1 MDIDLLAKMVRDII
15 LEKDEVALPGLGMFV
30 AEFVPASFSDKG
42 YTINP
47 PYKRLSFRQVDKPD
61 DMTLALLYAKANNIG
76 EDTAAH
82 FVNDFLV
89 GLKNVLMEKKTV
101 LLPGLGK
108 LRATRENTFFFI
120 ADEDLDIYPEGF
132 GLEAV
137 SLKTHQETVSEVA
150 ETMAG
155 LRSILDSDPELYV
168 DSIEAIGHSE
178 DGDDIVS
185 GGNDGGDAG
194 NEGVVGENEFE
205 PEVNEGERGVNEGE
219 REVNEGVDVTVV
231 SDREKVGGDN
241 ESGDDVGESEPE
253 AVGESAVVAE
263 AISESAVA
271 AEAVGEIGEEARPE
285 TGSEDIVLLIE
296 GVETEPES
304 DSAVASAAVAE
315 DVAETFAELPSGNC
329 TESFAESCAELQADH
344 CDETHT
350 GHIDAAPADY
360 SEETPSAMSEDLSSA
375 MSTEMAE
382 VAPNGVSAEACSGTA
397 DVLASNPE
405 TVQAPEPAGDYSAS
419 EPASEAASDL
429 VSKSVSESTSESANE
444 SANESVNDSAIESA
458 SSGTPTRRSRFWKTF
473 RIIAVALV
481 IIAIL
486 ALAAFIIL
494 SRVAPDFIDTIL
506 YSPEELEIIRH
517 MSSS

>member
-1 MDIDLLAKMVRDII
+1 MVRDII

-89 GLKNVLMEKKTV
+89 GLKNVLMEKKNV

-168 DSIEAIGHSE
+168 DSIESIGHSE

-205 PEVNEGERGVNEGE
+205 PEVNEFEPEDNEGE

-231 SDREKVGGDN
+231 SDSEKVGGDN
-241 ESGDDVGESEPE
+241 EPGDDVGEPEPE
-253 AVGESAVVAE
+253 AVSESAVV
-263 AISESAVA
+263 

-329 TESFAESCAELQADH
+329 TESSAESCAELQADH

-350 GHIDAAPADY
+350 GHIDEAPAVNCEETPADHIDEAPADKC
-360 SEETPSAMSEDLSSA
+360 EGAPAAMSEALSPA

-382 VAPNGVSAEACSGTA
+382 VAPNEVSAEACSVSAEACSGTA
-397 DVLASNPE
+397 DVLASKAE
-405 TVQAPEPAGDYSAS
+405 TVQEP
-419 EPASEAASDL
+419 
-429 VSKSVSESTSESANE
+429 ESAT
-444 SANESVNDSAIESA
+444 D
-458 SSGTPTRRSRFWKTF
+458 TPVGGSRFWKIF
-473 RIIAVALV
+473 RIIVVALV

-494 SRVAPDFIDTIL
+494 SRVAPDFIDAIL

>member
-168 DSIEAIGHSE
+168 DSIESIGHSE
-178 DGDDIVS
+178 DGVNIVS

-194 NEGVVGENEFE
+194 NEGVVGENESE
-205 PEVNEGERGVNEGE
+205 PGVNEGE

-231 SDREKVGGDN
+231 SDSEKVGGDN
-241 ESGDDVGESEPE
+241 ESGDDVGEPEPE
-253 AVGESAVVAE
+253 AVSESAVVAE
-263 AISESAVA
+263 AISESAVV

-285 TGSEDIVLLIE
+285 TRSEDIVLLIE

-304 DSAVASAAVAE
+304 DSAVASEAVIE

-329 TESFAESCAELQADH
+329 TESPAESCAELQADH

-350 GHIDAAPADY
+350 GHIDEAPA
-360 SEETPSAMSEDLSSA
+360 AMSSA
-375 MSTEMAE
+375 EACS
-382 VAPNGVSAEACSGTA
+382 VSAETCSGTA
-397 DVLASNPE
+397 DVLASNAE
-405 TVQAPEPAGDYSAS
+405 TVQEPESAKESATDTPAGGSH
-419 EPASEAASDL
+419 
-429 VSKSVSESTSESANE
+429 
-444 SANESVNDSAIESA
+444 
-458 SSGTPTRRSRFWKTF
+458 FWKIF
-473 RIIAVALV
+473 RIIVIALV

>member
-89 GLKNVLMEKKTV
+89 GLKNLLMEKKNV

-168 DSIEAIGHSE
+168 DSIESIGHSE

-194 NEGVVGENEFE
+194 NEGVVGENESEPGVNEFE
-205 PEVNEGERGVNEGE
+205 PEVNEGE

-231 SDREKVGGDN
+231 SDSEKVGVDN

-253 AVGESAVVAE
+253 EVSESAVV
-263 AISESAVA
+263 

-304 DSAVASAAVAE
+304 DSAVASADVAE
-315 DVAETFAELPSGNC
+315 DVAETFAELPSGSC
-329 TESFAESCAELQADH
+329 TESPAESCAELQADQ

-350 GHIDAAPADY
+350 DQIDEAPADY
-360 SEETPSAMSEDLSSA
+360 SEETPAAMS
-375 MSTEMAE
+375 
-382 VAPNGVSAEACSGTA
+382 SAEACSGTA
-397 DVLASNPE
+397 DVLASKAE
-405 TVQAPEPAGDYSAS
+405 TVQEPESAIDTPAG
-419 EPASEAASDL
+419 
-429 VSKSVSESTSESANE
+429 
-444 SANESVNDSAIESA
+444 
-458 SSGTPTRRSRFWKTF
+458 GSRFWKIL
-473 RIIAVALV
+473 RIIVVALV

-494 SRVAPDFIDTIL
+494 SRVAPDFIDMIL

>member
-82 FVNDFLV
+82 FVNDFLF

-194 NEGVVGENEFE
+194 NEGVVGENELE
-205 PEVNEGERGVNEGE
+205 PEVNEFEPEVIEGE

-231 SDREKVGGDN
+231 SDSEKVGVDN

-253 AVGESAVVAE
+253 A
-263 AISESAVA
+263 ISESAVA
-271 AEAVGEIGEEARPE
+271 PEAVGEIGEEARPE

-304 DSAVASAAVAE
+304 DSAVASAAVVEAVAE
-315 DVAETFAELPSGNC
+315 DDAEDVAAAVAAAVAETFAELPSGNY
-329 TESFAESCAELQADH
+329 TESPAESCAELQADH

-350 GHIDAAPADY
+350 DHIDEAPADY
-360 SEETPSAMSEDLSSA
+360 SEETPADHIDEAPADKCEGAPAVNCDEAPAAMSEALSSA
-375 MSTEMAE
+375 MSTEMTE
-382 VAPNGVSAEACSGTA
+382 VTPNGVSAETCSGTA
-397 DVLASNPE
+397 DVLASNAE
-405 TVQAPEPAGDYSAS
+405 TVQEP
-419 EPASEAASDL
+419 
-429 VSKSVSESTSESANE
+429 ESATG
-444 SANESVNDSAIESA
+444 AP
-458 SSGTPTRRSRFWKTF
+458 SGGSRFWKIF
-473 RIIAVALV
+473 RIIVVALV

>member
-194 NEGVVGENEFE
+194 NEGVVGENELE
-205 PEVNEGERGVNEGE
+205 PEVIEGE

-231 SDREKVGGDN
+231 SDGEKVGVDN

-253 AVGESAVVAE
+253 AVSESAVVAE

-315 DVAETFAELPSGNC
+315 AVAEDVAEDVAETFAELPSGNC
-329 TESFAESCAELQADH
+329 TESPAESCAELQADH

-350 GHIDAAPADY
+350 DQIDEAPADKCEGVPAVNC
-360 SEETPSAMSEDLSSA
+360 EEAPAAMS
-375 MSTEMAE
+375 
-382 VAPNGVSAEACSGTA
+382 SAEACSGTA
-397 DVLASNPE
+397 DVLASNAE
-405 TVQAPEPAGDYSAS
+405 TVQEP
-419 EPASEAASDL
+419 
-429 VSKSVSESTSESANE
+429 ESAKE
-444 SANESVNDSAIESA
+444 SATY
-458 SSGTPTRRSRFWKTF
+458 TPVGGSRFWKIF
-473 RIIAVALV
+473 RIIVVALV

>member
-178 DGDDIVS
+178 DGANIVS

-205 PEVNEGERGVNEGE
+205 PEVIEGE

-231 SDREKVGGDN
+231 SDGEKVGVDN

-315 DVAETFAELPSGNC
+315 DIAEAVAEAVAEDVAEDVAVTFAELPSGNC
-329 TESFAESCAELQADH
+329 TESSAESCAELQADH

-350 GHIDAAPADY
+350 GHIDAAPADKCEGVPAVNC
-360 SEETPSAMSEDLSSA
+360 EEAPAAMSEALSPA
-375 MSTEMAE
+375 MSTEMEE
-382 VAPNGVSAEACSGTA
+382 VAPNEVSAEACSVSAEACSGTA
-397 DVLASNPE
+397 DVLASNAE
-405 TVQAPEPAGDYSAS
+405 TVQEPESAKESATDTPAG
-419 EPASEAASDL
+419 
-429 VSKSVSESTSESANE
+429 
-444 SANESVNDSAIESA
+444 
-458 SSGTPTRRSRFWKTF
+458 GSRFWKIF
-473 RIIAVALV
+473 RIIVVALV

>member
-178 DGDDIVS
+178 DGANIVS

-194 NEGVVGENEFE
+194 NEGVVGENESEPGVNEFE
-205 PEVNEGERGVNEGE
+205 PEVNEGE

-231 SDREKVGGDN
+231 SDSEKVGGDN

-253 AVGESAVVAE
+253 AVSESAVVAE

-271 AEAVGEIGEEARPE
+271 PEAVGEIGEEARPE

-304 DSAVASAAVAE
+304 DSAVASEAVAEDDAEDVAAAVAE
-315 DVAETFAELPSGNC
+315 AVAETFAELPSGNC
-329 TESFAESCAELQADH
+329 TESPAESCAELQADH

-350 GHIDAAPADY
+350 DHIDAAPAVNCD
-360 SEETPSAMSEDLSSA
+360 EAPAAMS
-375 MSTEMAE
+375 
-382 VAPNGVSAEACSGTA
+382 SAEACSGTA
-397 DVLASNPE
+397 DVLASNAE
-405 TVQAPEPAGDYSAS
+405 TVQEPESAKESATGTPAG
-419 EPASEAASDL
+419 
-429 VSKSVSESTSESANE
+429 
-444 SANESVNDSAIESA
+444 
-458 SSGTPTRRSRFWKTF
+458 GSRFWKIF
-473 RIIAVALV
+473 RIIVVALV

>member
-168 DSIEAIGHSE
+168 DSIESIGHSE

-194 NEGVVGENEFE
+194 NEGVVGENELEPGVNEFE
-205 PEVNEGERGVNEGE
+205 PEVNEGE

-231 SDREKVGGDN
+231 SDGEKVGVDN
-241 ESGDDVGESEPE
+241 ESGDDVGEPEPE
-253 AVGESAVVAE
+253 AVSESAVV
-263 AISESAVA
+263 

-304 DSAVASAAVAE
+304 DSAVASEAVAE
-315 DVAETFAELPSGNC
+315 DVAETFAELPSGSC
-329 TESFAESCAELQADH
+329 TESPAESCAELQADQ

-350 GHIDAAPADY
+350 DQIDEAPADY
-360 SEETPSAMSEDLSSA
+360 SEETPAAMS
-375 MSTEMAE
+375 
-382 VAPNGVSAEACSGTA
+382 SAEACSGTA
-397 DVLASNPE
+397 DVLASKAE
-405 TVQAPEPAGDYSAS
+405 TVQEPESAIDTPAG
-419 EPASEAASDL
+419 
-429 VSKSVSESTSESANE
+429 
-444 SANESVNDSAIESA
+444 
-458 SSGTPTRRSRFWKTF
+458 GSRFWKIF
-473 RIIAVALV
+473 RIIVVALV

>member
-194 NEGVVGENEFE
+194 NEGVVGENELE
-205 PEVNEGERGVNEGE
+205 PEVNEFEPEVIEGE

-231 SDREKVGGDN
+231 SDSEKVGVDN

-253 AVGESAVVAE
+253 AISESAVAPEAVGESAVAAE
-263 AISESAVA
+263 AISESAVV

-304 DSAVASAAVAE
+304 DSPVASADVAEDVAEAEAVAEDVAEAVAE

-329 TESFAESCAELQADH
+329 TESPAESCAELQADH

-350 GHIDAAPADY
+350 DHIDEAPADY
-360 SEETPSAMSEDLSSA
+360 SEETPAAMS
-375 MSTEMAE
+375 
-382 VAPNGVSAEACSGTA
+382 SAEACSGTA
-397 DVLASNPE
+397 DVLASKAETIQEPE
-405 TVQAPEPAGDYSAS
+405 SATGTPAG
-419 EPASEAASDL
+419 
-429 VSKSVSESTSESANE
+429 
-444 SANESVNDSAIESA
+444 
-458 SSGTPTRRSRFWKTF
+458 GSRFWKIF
-473 RIIAVALV
+473 RIIVVALV

-494 SRVAPDFIDTIL
+494 SRMAPDFIDTIL

>member
-168 DSIEAIGHSE
+168 DSIESIGHSE

-194 NEGVVGENEFE
+194 NEGVVGENESE
-205 PEVNEGERGVNEGE
+205 PGVNEGE

-271 AEAVGEIGEEARPE
+271 AEAVGEIGEKARLE

-315 DVAETFAELPSGNC
+315 DIAEDVAEAVAEDVAETFAELPSGSC
-329 TESFAESCAELQADH
+329 TESPAETCS
-344 CDETHT
+344 
-350 GHIDAAPADY
+350 
-360 SEETPSAMSEDLSSA
+360 
-375 MSTEMAE
+375 
-382 VAPNGVSAEACSGTA
+382 VSAEACSGTA
-397 DVLASNPE
+397 DVLASNAE
-405 TVQAPEPAGDYSAS
+405 TVQEPESAKESATGTPAG
-419 EPASEAASDL
+419 
-429 VSKSVSESTSESANE
+429 
-444 SANESVNDSAIESA
+444 
-458 SSGTPTRRSRFWKTF
+458 GSRFWKIF
-473 RIIAVALV
+473 RIIVVSLV

-494 SRVAPDFIDTIL
+494 SRMAPDFIDTIL

>member
-178 DGDDIVS
+178 DGANIVS

-194 NEGVVGENEFE
+194 NEGVVVVNEFE
-205 PEVNEGERGVNEGE
+205 P
-219 REVNEGVDVTVV
+219 EVNEGVDVTVV
-231 SDREKVGGDN
+231 SDSEKVGVDN

-253 AVGESAVVAE
+253 AVGESAVV
-263 AISESAVA
+263 

-304 DSAVASAAVAE
+304 DSAVASEAVAEDEAEAVAE
-315 DVAETFAELPSGNC
+315 DVAETFAELPSGSC
-329 TESFAESCAELQADH
+329 TESPAESCAELQADQ

-350 GHIDAAPADY
+350 DQIDEAPADY
-360 SEETPSAMSEDLSSA
+360 SEETPAAMS
-375 MSTEMAE
+375 
-382 VAPNGVSAEACSGTA
+382 SAEACSETA
-397 DVLASNPE
+397 DVLASKAE
-405 TVQAPEPAGDYSAS
+405 TVQEPESAKESATDTPAG
-419 EPASEAASDL
+419 
-429 VSKSVSESTSESANE
+429 
-444 SANESVNDSAIESA
+444 
-458 SSGTPTRRSRFWKTF
+458 GSRFWKIF
-473 RIIAVALV
+473 RIIVVAVV

-494 SRVAPDFIDTIL
+494 SRMAPDFIDTIL

>member
-168 DSIEAIGHSE
+168 DSIESIGHSE

-194 NEGVVGENEFE
+194 NEGVVGENESE
-205 PEVNEGERGVNEGE
+205 PGVNEGE

-315 DVAETFAELPSGNC
+315 DDAEDVAAAVAEDVAETFAELPSGNY
-329 TESFAESCAELQADH
+329 TESPAESCAELQADQ

-350 GHIDAAPADY
+350 DQIDEAPADY
-360 SEETPSAMSEDLSSA
+360 SEETPAAMS
-375 MSTEMAE
+375 
-382 VAPNGVSAEACSGTA
+382 SAEACSGTA
-397 DVLASNPE
+397 DVLASKAE
-405 TVQAPEPAGDYSAS
+405 TVQEPESAIDTPAG
-419 EPASEAASDL
+419 
-429 VSKSVSESTSESANE
+429 
-444 SANESVNDSAIESA
+444 
-458 SSGTPTRRSRFWKTF
+458 GSRFWKIF
-473 RIIAVALV
+473 RIIVVSLV

-494 SRVAPDFIDTIL
+494 SRMAPDFIDAIL

>member
-178 DGDDIVS
+178 DGANIVS

-205 PEVNEGERGVNEGE
+205 PEVIEGE

-231 SDREKVGGDN
+231 SDGEKVGVDN

-253 AVGESAVVAE
+253 AVSESAVVAE

-315 DVAETFAELPSGNC
+315 DIAEAVAEAVAEDVAEDVAVTFAELPSGNC
-329 TESFAESCAELQADH
+329 TESSAESCAELQADH

-350 GHIDAAPADY
+350 GHIDAAPAVNCD
-360 SEETPSAMSEDLSSA
+360 EAPAAMS
-375 MSTEMAE
+375 
-382 VAPNGVSAEACSGTA
+382 SAEACSGTA
-397 DVLASNPE
+397 DVLASNAE
-405 TVQAPEPAGDYSAS
+405 TVQEPESAKESATGTPAG
-419 EPASEAASDL
+419 
-429 VSKSVSESTSESANE
+429 
-444 SANESVNDSAIESA
+444 
-458 SSGTPTRRSRFWKTF
+458 GSRFWKIF
-473 RIIAVALV
+473 RIIVVSLV

-494 SRVAPDFIDTIL
+494 SRMAPDFIDTIL

>member
-194 NEGVVGENEFE
+194 NEGVVGENESE
-205 PEVNEGERGVNEGE
+205 PGVNEGE

-231 SDREKVGGDN
+231 SDGEKVGVDN

-253 AVGESAVVAE
+253 AVGESEPEEV
-263 AISESAVA
+263 SESAVV

-304 DSAVASAAVAE
+304 DSAVASAAVVEAVAEDVAEDVAEAVAE

-329 TESFAESCAELQADH
+329 TESPAESCAELQADH

-350 GHIDAAPADY
+350 DHIDAAPAVNCD
-360 SEETPSAMSEDLSSA
+360 EAPAAMSEALSSA

-382 VAPNGVSAEACSGTA
+382 EAPNEVSAEACSVSAEACSGTA
-397 DVLASNPE
+397 DVLASKAE
-405 TVQAPEPAGDYSAS
+405 TVQEPESAIDTPAG
-419 EPASEAASDL
+419 
-429 VSKSVSESTSESANE
+429 
-444 SANESVNDSAIESA
+444 
-458 SSGTPTRRSRFWKTF
+458 GSRFWKIF
-473 RIIAVALV
+473 RIIVVALV

>member
-15 LEKDEVALPGLGMFV
+15 LEKDEVALPGLGTFV

-168 DSIEAIGHSE
+168 DSIESIGHSE

-194 NEGVVGENEFE
+194 NEGVVGENELEPGVNEFE
-205 PEVNEGERGVNEGE
+205 PEVNEGE

-231 SDREKVGGDN
+231 SDGEKVGVDN
-241 ESGDDVGESEPE
+241 ESGDDVGEPEPE
-253 AVGESAVVAE
+253 AVGESEPEEV
-263 AISESAVA
+263 SESAVV

-304 DSAVASAAVAE
+304 DSAVASAAVVE
-315 DVAETFAELPSGNC
+315 DVAETFAELPSGSC
-329 TESFAESCAELQADH
+329 TESPAESCAELQADQ

-350 GHIDAAPADY
+350 DQIDEAPADY
-360 SEETPSAMSEDLSSA
+360 SEETPAAMS
-375 MSTEMAE
+375 
-382 VAPNGVSAEACSGTA
+382 SAEACSGTA
-397 DVLASNPE
+397 DVLASNAE
-405 TVQAPEPAGDYSAS
+405 TVQEPESAKESATDTPAG
-419 EPASEAASDL
+419 
-429 VSKSVSESTSESANE
+429 
-444 SANESVNDSAIESA
+444 
-458 SSGTPTRRSRFWKTF
+458 GSRFWKIF
-473 RIIAVALV
+473 RIIVVALV

>member
-194 NEGVVGENEFE
+194 NEGVVGENESE
-205 PEVNEGERGVNEGE
+205 PGVNEGE

-231 SDREKVGGDN
+231 SDGEKVGVDN

-253 AVGESAVVAE
+253 AVGESEPEEV
-263 AISESAVA
+263 SESAVV

-304 DSAVASAAVAE
+304 DSAVASAAVVEAVAEAVAEDVAEAVAE

-329 TESFAESCAELQADH
+329 TESPAESCAELQADH

-350 GHIDAAPADY
+350 DHIDAAPAVNCD
-360 SEETPSAMSEDLSSA
+360 EAPADHIDEAPADKCEGAPAVNCDEAPAAMSEALSSA

-382 VAPNGVSAEACSGTA
+382 EAPNEVSAKACSVSAEACSGTA
-397 DVLASNPE
+397 DVLASNAE
-405 TVQAPEPAGDYSAS
+405 TVQEPESAKESATGTPAG
-419 EPASEAASDL
+419 
-429 VSKSVSESTSESANE
+429 
-444 SANESVNDSAIESA
+444 
-458 SSGTPTRRSRFWKTF
+458 GSRFWKIF
-473 RIIAVALV
+473 RIIVVSLV

-494 SRVAPDFIDTIL
+494 SRMAPDFIDTIL

>member
-89 GLKNVLMEKKTV
+89 GLKNLLMEKKNV

-168 DSIEAIGHSE
+168 DSIESIGHSE

-194 NEGVVGENEFE
+194 NEGVVGENESEPGVNEFE
-205 PEVNEGERGVNEGE
+205 PEVNEGE

-231 SDREKVGGDN
+231 SDSEKVGVDN

-253 AVGESAVVAE
+253 EVSESAVV
-263 AISESAVA
+263 

-304 DSAVASAAVAE
+304 DSAVASADVAEDVAEAVAE

-329 TESFAESCAELQADH
+329 TESPAESCAELQADH

-350 GHIDAAPADY
+350 DHIDEAPADY
-360 SEETPSAMSEDLSSA
+360 SEETPADHIDEAPADKCEGVPVVNCDEAPAAMSEALSPA

-397 DVLASNPE
+397 DVLASKAE
-405 TVQAPEPAGDYSAS
+405 TVQEPESAIDTPAG
-419 EPASEAASDL
+419 
-429 VSKSVSESTSESANE
+429 
-444 SANESVNDSAIESA
+444 
-458 SSGTPTRRSRFWKTF
+458 GSRFWKIL
-473 RIIAVALV
+473 RIIVVALV

-494 SRVAPDFIDTIL
+494 SRVAPDFIDMIL

>member
-178 DGDDIVS
+178 DGANIVS
-185 GGNDGGDAG
+185 GGNDGGDSG
-194 NEGVVGENEFE
+194 NEGVVGENELEPGVNEFE
-205 PEVNEGERGVNEGE
+205 PEVNEGE

-231 SDREKVGGDN
+231 SDGEKVGVDN
-241 ESGDDVGESEPE
+241 ESGDDVGEPEP
-253 AVGESAVVAE
+253 E

-304 DSAVASAAVAE
+304 DSAVASEAVAEDEAEAVAE
-315 DVAETFAELPSGNC
+315 DVAETFAELPSGSC
-329 TESFAESCAELQADH
+329 TESPAESCAELQADQ

-350 GHIDAAPADY
+350 DQIDEAPADY
-360 SEETPSAMSEDLSSA
+360 SEETPAAMS
-375 MSTEMAE
+375 
-382 VAPNGVSAEACSGTA
+382 SAEACSETA
-397 DVLASNPE
+397 DVLASKAE
-405 TVQAPEPAGDYSAS
+405 TVQEPESAKESATDTPAGGSC
-419 EPASEAASDL
+419 
-429 VSKSVSESTSESANE
+429 
-444 SANESVNDSAIESA
+444 
-458 SSGTPTRRSRFWKTF
+458 FWKIF
-473 RIIAVALV
+473 RIIVVSLV

-517 MSSS
+517 ISSS

>member
-89 GLKNVLMEKKTV
+89 GLKNLLMEKKNV

-194 NEGVVGENEFE
+194 NEGVVGENELE
-205 PEVNEGERGVNEGE
+205 PEVNEFEPEVIEGE

-231 SDREKVGGDN
+231 SDSEKVGVDN

-253 AVGESAVVAE
+253 A
-263 AISESAVA
+263 ISESAVV

-304 DSAVASAAVAE
+304 DSPVASADVAEDVAEAEAVAEDVAEAVAE

-329 TESFAESCAELQADH
+329 TESPAESCAELQADH

-350 GHIDAAPADY
+350 DHIDEAPADY
-360 SEETPSAMSEDLSSA
+360 SEETPADHIDEAPADKCEGVPVVNCDEAPAAMSEALSPA

-397 DVLASNPE
+397 DVLASKAE
-405 TVQAPEPAGDYSAS
+405 TVQEPESAKESATDTPAG
-419 EPASEAASDL
+419 
-429 VSKSVSESTSESANE
+429 
-444 SANESVNDSAIESA
+444 
-458 SSGTPTRRSRFWKTF
+458 GSRFWKIF
-473 RIIAVALV
+473 RIIVVALV

-494 SRVAPDFIDTIL
+494 SRMAPDFIDTIL

>member
-89 GLKNVLMEKKTV
+89 GLKNVLMEKKNV

-194 NEGVVGENEFE
+194 NEGVVGENELE
-205 PEVNEGERGVNEGE
+205 PEVNEFEPEVIEGE

-231 SDREKVGGDN
+231 SDSEKVGVDN

-253 AVGESAVVAE
+253 EVSESAVVAE
-263 AISESAVA
+263 AI
-271 AEAVGEIGEEARPE
+271 GEIGEEARPE

-315 DVAETFAELPSGNC
+315 DEAEAVAEDVAETFAELPSGSC
-329 TESFAESCAELQADH
+329 TESPAESCAELQADQ

-350 GHIDAAPADY
+350 DQIDEAPAVNCD
-360 SEETPSAMSEDLSSA
+360 EAPAAMSEALSSA
-375 MSTEMAE
+375 MSTEMTE
-382 VAPNGVSAEACSGTA
+382 VTPNGVSAEACSGTA
-397 DVLASNPE
+397 DVLASNAE
-405 TVQAPEPAGDYSAS
+405 TVQEPESAKESATGTPAG
-419 EPASEAASDL
+419 
-429 VSKSVSESTSESANE
+429 
-444 SANESVNDSAIESA
+444 
-458 SSGTPTRRSRFWKTF
+458 GSRFWKIF
-473 RIIAVALV
+473 RIIVVSLV

>member
-178 DGDDIVS
+178 DGANIVS

-205 PEVNEGERGVNEGE
+205 PEVNEFEPEVNEGE
-219 REVNEGVDVTVV
+219 
-231 SDREKVGGDN
+231 DN

-253 AVGESAVVAE
+253 AVSESAVVAE

-285 TGSEDIVLLIE
+285 TGSEDTVLLIE

-304 DSAVASAAVAE
+304 DSAVDSAAVAE

-329 TESFAESCAELQADH
+329 TESSAESCAELQADH

-350 GHIDAAPADY
+350 DHIDEAPADHIDEA
-360 SEETPSAMSEDLSSA
+360 SAAMS
-375 MSTEMAE
+375 
-382 VAPNGVSAEACSGTA
+382 SAEACSGTA
-397 DVLASNPE
+397 DVLASNAE
-405 TVQAPEPAGDYSAS
+405 TVQDPESATDTPAG
-419 EPASEAASDL
+419 
-429 VSKSVSESTSESANE
+429 
-444 SANESVNDSAIESA
+444 
-458 SSGTPTRRSRFWKTF
+458 GSRFWKIF
-473 RIIAVALV
+473 RIIVVALV

-494 SRVAPDFIDTIL
+494 SRMAPDFIDTIL

>member
-168 DSIEAIGHSE
+168 DSIESIGHSE

-194 NEGVVGENEFE
+194 NEGVVGENESE
-205 PEVNEGERGVNEGE
+205 PGVNEGE

-231 SDREKVGGDN
+231 SDSEKVGVDN
-241 ESGDDVGESEPE
+241 ESGDDVGEPEPE
-253 AVGESAVVAE
+253 AVSESAVV
-263 AISESAVA
+263 

-304 DSAVASAAVAE
+304 DSAVASEAVAEDEAEAVAE
-315 DVAETFAELPSGNC
+315 DVAETFAELPSGSC
-329 TESFAESCAELQADH
+329 TESPAETCS
-344 CDETHT
+344 
-350 GHIDAAPADY
+350 
-360 SEETPSAMSEDLSSA
+360 
-375 MSTEMAE
+375 
-382 VAPNGVSAEACSGTA
+382 VSAETCSGTA
-397 DVLASNPE
+397 DVLASKAETIQEPE
-405 TVQAPEPAGDYSAS
+405 SAIDTPAG
-419 EPASEAASDL
+419 
-429 VSKSVSESTSESANE
+429 
-444 SANESVNDSAIESA
+444 
-458 SSGTPTRRSRFWKTF
+458 GSRFWKIF
-473 RIIAVALV
+473 RIIVVAVV